1 MAVGNITNTIPA
13 SELPVMTEEELL
25 ANVTF
30 VTVDGQGKMKQIP
43 RTSAFNVI
51 STVIQKGE
59 MGPQG
64 PIGLTGPQGPSG
76 PRGEKGEKGDTG
88 SSGSNGSQGL
98 QGEQGFS
105 GWSPV
110 FSIVPRD
117 LDQVVQVVNWTNPNP
132 SATNKPPF
140 PVYIG
145 TTGFTNDI
153 SEAININGEQGL
165 QGLQGVQGLNGAD
178 GTNGWSPVLTIREDI
193 TSSLLYLY
201 VSSWVGGTGVSP
213 TSIGYLSTEGITPDP
228 VLGSDIGSLPTSLSF
243 ANITE
248 LPTTLEGYGIT
259 NAFQPIVGEG
269 SPEGVV
275 VASIPTLYIDSTTG
289 DIYTKTT
296 SGENTGWKMVTLT

>member
-1 MAVGNITNTIPA
+1 MAVGNVTNVIPA
-13 SELPVMTEEELL
+13 SELPVMAEEEFL
-25 ANVTF
+25 ANVT
-30 VTVDGQGKMKQIP
+30 VAVVDGTGKMKQIP
-43 RTSAFNVI
+43 RPALFNTI
-51 STVIQKGE
+51 ATVLQKGDT
-59 MGPQG
+59 GPQG

-110 FSIVPRD
+110 FSIVTRD

-132 SATNKPPF
+132 DATDKPPF
-140 PVYIG
+140 PVYVG
-145 TTGFTNDI
+145 TTGFTNDL
-153 SEAININGEQGL
+153 SEAININGEQGP
-165 QGLQGVQGLNGAD
+165 QGVQGVQGSNGTD

-201 VSSWVGGTGVSP
+201 VSSWVGGTGISP
-213 TSIGYLSTEGITPDP
+213 ESIGYLSTEGITPNP
-228 VLGSDIGSLPTSLSF
+228 VIGSDIGSLPTSVSF
-243 ANITE
+243 TNITE
-248 LPTTLEGYGIT
+248 LPNTLEGYGIT
-259 NAFQPIVGEG
+259 NAFQPTVGEG